1 MNPKRR
7 EARLAR
13 RSRRI
18 ALLQEAVPRRGIYLL
33 PNLITS
39 AGLFCGI
46 FSLVQTMQGNY
57 ATAAI
62 AILVAQVFDALDG
75 RVARMTNT
83 TSRFGVEYDS
93 LCDLVS
99 FGVAP
104 GLLIYKWALMPW
116 GVWGWSAVGLYVI
129 CSAIRLARFNL
140 LVGRVDSGYF
150 LGLPVPGSAL
160 MLASVVLMYRYVG
173 RSGLPPKHIALLLL
187 TYALALLM
195 VSTVRYTSFK
205 NLNLGGRQPLSML
218 VVAVLVLSFA
228 VAAYELFLF
237 SGITAYVLS
246 GPIMAYFAWRA
257 GEQPFG
263 DPGMKE
269 ALAEESH
276 DEAARA

>member
-7 EARLAR
+7 EQRLAR
-13 RSRRI
+13 RERRI

-39 AGLFCGI
+39 AGLFCGV

-57 ATAAI
+57 ATAAL

-83 TSRFGVEYDS
+83 TSRFGIEYDS

-160 MLASVVLMYRYVG
+160 MLSSVVLMYRYVG

-205 NLNLGGRQPLSML
+205 DLKLHSRQPLSML
-218 VVAVLVLSFA
+218 VVAVLVLSLA
-228 VAAYELFLF
+228 VAAYPLFLF
-237 SGITAYVLS
+237 SGISAYVAS
-246 GPIMAYFAWRA
+246 GPIMAYVAWRA
-257 GEQPFG
+257 GKAPFG
-263 DPGMKE
+263 DPGMKDE
-269 ALAEESH
+269 PGDESRE
-276 DEAARA
+276 DAAHA